1 MKQPPPHSSPL
12 QGEEDRAAI
21 PPSPCK
27 GDGWGGGQFF
37 SSRTFVFIVVAIFL
51 GPLGNALAASGRQP
65 APPGSF
71 KGSPPEYTRFSAAE
85 LQRGF
90 LALAFGSDLRIGAR
104 PRGIRRFDHPIRAA
118 VIGGGS
124 VDRAAAM
131 QRILDEYAGKAPNL
145 NLSIVADTRPA
156 DVEVRLIDE
165 KDFKSALRAAFG
177 VKVTK
182 TFVARTDPQCM
193 TSVKS
198 SADGEIVRTVSFI
211 IVDKG
216 DDVFLDCAYHEL
228 LHAFGLSN
236 HDQRNPWTTLNQK
249 RMVGYLSVYDRAL
262 LTLLY
267 DPRITPGMTAAQARA
282 LLPRVIGDLGL
293 AEPARGR
300 KQGR

>member
-1 MKQPPPHSSPL
+1 VIGWIMQRSAVAYFVLAIFLFSLGEAIAASGKQPPPAGAL
-12 QGEEDRAAI
+12 
-21 PPSPCK
+21 
-27 GDGWGGGQFF
+27 DG
-37 SSRTFVFIVVAIFL
+37 A
-51 GPLGNALAASGRQP
+51 P
-65 APPGSF
+65 AQ
-71 KGSPPEYTRFSAAE
+71 YTRFSAAE
-85 LQRGF
+85 LERGF

-104 PRGIRRFDHPIRAA
+104 PRGIRRFDHPIRVA

-124 VDRAAAM
+124 VDRTAAM
-131 QRILDEYAGKAPNL
+131 QRVLEEYAAKVPTL
-145 NLSIVADTRPA
+145 RLSITPAAPPA
-156 DVEVRLIDE
+156 DVQPVDLEVRLIDE
-165 KDFKSALRAAFG
+165 KNFKSALQAAFG
-177 VKVTK
+177 IEVTK

-198 SADGEIVRTVSFI
+198 TAEGQIVRTVSFI

-267 DPRITPGMTAAQARA
+267 DLRITPGMPAARA
-282 LLPRVIGDLGL
+282 RAVLPQVIDDLGL
-293 AEPARGR
+293 AAPA
-300 KQGR
+300 QGR